1 MKVLEYSRWCWASFL
16 AVCIATRRQ
25 ALHVDAWHLHLCNAE
40 TTRTI
45 SRRCKSGSSGW
56 LLTSPGSSKHDGA
69 DHALA
74 MEVKGAL
81 IAIRTAQVY
90 SKSPAIRS
98 TEMRARWFS
107 FASSRFSSFRSTIM
121 LSALSSCRCK
131 VCTRAVASRRAFAS
145 ASAFSVIACIAA
157 VKHAKHAPHMQ
168 PPEGRRFSA
177 AAAGDGVSVATM
189 PARRCSFCRRSI
201 IVRAVSS
208 ADFCV
213 VCSIR
218 LPVASKPAIRA
229 AAKSGPRRES
239 VATVSAG
246 WTWSFSSWTALPG
259 SDPGVRQCLSAS
271 CRGSSVNNE

>member
-1 MKVLEYSRWCWASFL
+1 
-16 AVCIATRRQ
+16 
-25 ALHVDAWHLHLCNAE
+25 
-40 TTRTI
+40 
-45 SRRCKSGSSGW
+45 
-56 LLTSPGSSKHDGA
+56 
-69 DHALA
+69 
-74 MEVKGAL
+74 
-81 IAIRTAQVY
+81 
-90 SKSPAIRS
+90 
-98 TEMRARWFS
+98 MR
-107 FASSRFSSFRSTIM
+107 
-121 LSALSSCRCK
+121 SALSSCRCK

-213 VCSIR
+213 VCSIC

-229 AAKSGPRRES
+229 AAAKSGPRHES

-246 WTWSFSSWTALPG
+246 WTWSFSSWTALSG

-271 CRGSSVNNE
+271 CRGSSVNNEGSDDPAGAFAFSQSARMASTRASSMALNADGGWTITGPTTRAVPRITRVRTPVLTTGRLLAVSTSVWGSGSGSSSCGTHDLCNPILRCG